1 MKKKVLWIFNHIE
14 EIITFVFF
22 IVMSLLVTLQV
33 FLRYIFGF
41 SIPFAEELARFSY
54 VWVSFIGISISTKYR
69 ESIQIDFFV
78 EQLPPLPQK
87 IIRIIIDIGTLLLL
101 ILLVILGL
109 NYAWRNRIMSS
120 PALQISMFL
129 VYISFP
135 LGFFMAAI
143 RIIGLIIK
151 NLHLLFLYN
160 KNKINVKHQSEAAK

>member
-54 VWVSFIGISISTKYR
+54 VWVSFVGISISTKYR
-69 ESIQIDFFV
+69 ESIQIDFF
-78 EQLPPLPQK
+78 PQK